1 MLLFQVFFFLF
12 LSYIFS
18 TWVSFFRPIYIKNIP
33 KKGPHPLRHFISI
46 ALPLLLAYSQ
56 RIYILGFA
64 SFQENILSREV
75 SILHLILL
83 RCRVFILSKL
93 KAAENVTLD
102 HSSAEIMRFVSS
114 CCEYCP
120 LQCRWTSSLYFLFV
134 SLELLL
140 CDGRTFFSN
149 STCSSMRYFN
159 LL

>member
-1 MLLFQVFFFLF
+1 MLLFQVFFFSYHIF
-12 LSYIFS
+12 LVLEYP
-18 TWVSFFRPIYIKNIP
+18 FFRPIYIKNIP